1 MDKIGSIDR
10 VRNVQVLHRDEED
23 KNMLQNERKINLI
36 GHILRSNCL
45 LKHVIEGKIV
55 GRIEVTGRG

>member
-36 GHILRSNCL
+36 GHILRRNCL

-55 GRIEVTGRG
+55 GRIEVT